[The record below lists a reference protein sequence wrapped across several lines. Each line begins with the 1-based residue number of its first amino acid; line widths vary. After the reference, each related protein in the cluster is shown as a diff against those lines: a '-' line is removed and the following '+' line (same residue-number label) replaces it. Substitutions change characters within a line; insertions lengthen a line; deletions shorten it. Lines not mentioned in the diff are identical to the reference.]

1 MDWWVSVPWVPRMA
15 RALTKRDCLTSYFIR
30 AFTLAL
36 LCPKELHV
44 DLMLNPM
51 LSY

>member
-1 MDWWVSVPWVPRMA
+1 MDWWVSVPWVPRRA
-15 RALTKRDCLTSYFIR
+15 RALTKRDCLTLYFIR

-44 DLMLNPM
+44 DLMLNPT